1 MASPLLQGFTEIRPS
16 RPIGK
21 SIMTVS
27 PTFVRFNKATA
38 AALGYPAYVKVLV
51 NDRTKQIAVVATN
64 SKGDSSIKF
73 SKPEEKQAASITV
86 RNDALVG
93 TLSAYFTFA
102 DVPEGE
108 ISYHTLTGEVHA
120 NDKAII
126 FNIAQSETGIMKR
139 RGRRKA
145 SDTEAADP
153 AETAA

>member
-21 SIMTVS
+21 SIMTVT

-51 NDRTKQIAVVATN
+51 NDRTKQIAVVATS
-64 SKGDSSIKF
+64 SKSDSSIKF
-73 SKPEEKQAASITV
+73 SKPAEKQAASITV
-86 RNDALVG
+86 HNDALVG

-108 ISYHTLTGEVHA
+108 ISYHTLAGEVHV

-145 SDTEAADP
+145 ADTADTNTG
-153 AETAA
+153 TAA